1 MSGSGI
7 ASKILTVSIVSAAI
21 AFSPALLFQLGSQ
34 ADTTGTGGYVPLF
47 LCSIPA
53 GVVVFTIGIISAVNS
68 YRNSLSDSEKKQLG
82 LEFKRRGPWFIL
94 LIFLSYAILEIFDP
108 I

>member
-34 ADTTGTGGYVPLF
+34 ADTTGTGGLCATFPL
-47 LCSIPA
+47 LNTSWSG
-53 GVVVFTIGIISAVNS
+53 GVYNRHHFRS
-68 YRNSLSDSEKKQLG
+68 
-82 LEFKRRGPWFIL
+82 
-94 LIFLSYAILEIFDP
+94 
-108 I
+108 